1 MAGGTRSRWH
11 AGREAPRPDGVVA
24 PRGAAG
30 RGRAASL
37 GAGETER
44 PGWAGSSGGR
54 ESCGTS
60 GQSSPSQNL
69 VSRSVQWTGW
79 PLSHLD
85 PLQTSVVNPDSS
97 APQPE
102 ARGQPLT
109 QWFPELASGP
119 KPWAAGTDR
128 RLQTMPA
135 GDLGRPASWAPCGS
149 PWARARMGWFP
160 VWPQQ
165 CGLTPVPSPR
175 HWQRLCVP
183 CHHPHHCAHGPP
195 PHGGVSPAAGR
206 EGAGRVPGAPR
217 GPLGDRAQ
225 PGRVPERLRREPRGG
240 RRLPGHPVPL
250 GGRGPR
256 LGRPEGR
263 RCIRVLGVG
272 WGPALGP
279 LKPRGAR
286 NRQATQWL
294 GPLVAQ
300 GRDESGWP
308 GSQGSHLVSR

>member
-1 MAGGTRSRWH
+1 MARVAGGTRSRWH

-119 KPWAAGTDR
+119 KPWAAGPTDAYKR
-128 RLQTMPA
+128 CPLVT
-135 GDLGRPASWAPCGS
+135 W
-149 PWARARMGWFP
+149 
-160 VWPQQ
+160 
-165 CGLTPVPSPR
+165 
-175 HWQRLCVP
+175 
-183 CHHPHHCAHGPP
+183 
-195 PHGGVSPAAGR
+195 AGR
-206 EGAGRVPGAPR
+206 PR
-217 GPLGDRAQ
+217 GPPAGL
-225 PGRVPERLRREPRGG
+225 PGR
-240 RRLPGHPVPL
+240 
-250 GGRGPR
+250 GRG
-256 LGRPEGR
+256 
-263 RCIRVLGVG
+263 
-272 WGPALGP
+272 WGGFLCGP
-279 LKPRGAR
+279 SSA
-286 NRQATQWL
+286 A
-294 GPLVAQ
+294 
-300 GRDESGWP
+300 
-308 GSQGSHLVSR
+308 